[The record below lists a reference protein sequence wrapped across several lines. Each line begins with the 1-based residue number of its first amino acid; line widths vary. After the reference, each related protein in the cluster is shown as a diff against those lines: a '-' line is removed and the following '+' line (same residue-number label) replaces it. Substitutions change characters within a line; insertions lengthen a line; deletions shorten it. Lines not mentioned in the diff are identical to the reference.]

1 MNETESIREQAES
14 IVSLLEGAQLVVVTG
29 KGGVGKTTLAAL
41 IARTL
46 AARRKALLLEVDPRE
61 NAHRILGMPP
71 SGGQSIQVSPKL
83 WLQNLRPQHVLDR
96 HVRHKVKVDLL
107 ARKII
112 DHPVYQ
118 HFSEGAPGLKELA
131 ILEHARRQINRGW
144 SHSQVDVVVL
154 DAPATGHGLS
164 LLRAPELVASTLTGG
179 PFASLGH
186 ELHEFVTNRRKTAAV
201 VVSSAEEMP
210 IEESIELLGALKEL
224 RISPSFCVVNGVYP
238 PWNPFFQNALPVEVA
253 ELWSRRWVLE
263 QRGVERLTREWR
275 GPLFEIPLVDEV
287 DDDRLLNRLAKE
299 VRRLR

>member
-1 MNETESIREQAES
+1 MI
-14 IVSLLEGAQLVVVTG
+14 SLLEGTQLVVVTG

-46 AARRKALLLEVDPRE
+46 ATRRRTLLLEVDPRE

-71 SGGQSIQVSPKL
+71 SGGQSIQVSPSL

-131 ILEHARRQINRGW
+131 ILEHARRQISRGW
-144 SHSQVDVVVL
+144 SHSQVNVVVL
-154 DAPATGHGLS
+154 DAPATGHGLA

-179 PFASLGH
+179 PFAVLGQ

-210 IEESIELLGALKEL
+210 IEESIELLGALREL
-224 RISPSFCVVNGVYP
+224 RVSPSFCVLNGLYP
-238 PWNPFFQNALPVEVA
+238 PWDPLFRNRLPVEVA
-253 ELWSRRWVLE
+253 ELWSRRCALE
-263 QRGVERLTREWR
+263 QRGAEKLSGEWR

-287 DDDRLLNRLAKE
+287 EDHRLLDRLAME